1 MRTRKN
7 IRLIGYDYSQDGVD
21 FVTICS
27 RERENI
33 FARIGVGAPLGTQ
46 IYLLWTCAR
55 THDDQHSTNSTQKK
69 RIELTEI
76 GNIIKK
82 HLNEIPNQFDSVSLD
97 EFIVMPN
104 HLLGMIQIMPSR
116 CRGLINQTPTPE
128 QIPATKYKNGTP
140 LGEIIRQF
148 KAKSTH
154 IIRYF
159 SQIYQIWQRNYYEH
173 IIRDAKKLKFINTS
187 IIENPN

>member
-1 MRTRKN
+1 LQPAPRGGS
-7 IRLIGYDYSQDGVD
+7 LPD
-21 FVTICS
+21 CS
-27 RERENI
+27 RGQENI
-33 FARIGVGAPLGTQ
+33 YTRTGVGGGLASS
-46 IYLLWTCAR
+46 R
-55 THDDQHSTNSTQKK
+55 TIE
-69 RIELTEI
+69 IELTEI
-76 GNIIKK
+76 GKIIENQW
-82 HLNEIPNQFDSVSLD
+82 NEISDQFDSITLD
-97 EFIVMPN
+97 EFIIMPN